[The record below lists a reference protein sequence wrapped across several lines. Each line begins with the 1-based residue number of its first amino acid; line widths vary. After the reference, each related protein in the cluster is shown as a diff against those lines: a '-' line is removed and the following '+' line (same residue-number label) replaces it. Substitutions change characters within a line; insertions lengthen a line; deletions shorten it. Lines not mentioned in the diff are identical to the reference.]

1 MLVCV
6 ACSAKHARD
15 SRWAAAKYLQQILDI
30 EWLQISCAHTR
41 SCDDSSLSA
50 ESHMTTE
57 SSTVQPVMPNG
68 SQKVRLAHNS
78 VSTNMIT
85 TELMLKMTPAT
96 KTPK

>member
-30 EWLQISCAHTR
+30 EWLQISCAHTC

-50 ESHMTTE
+50 EVTGPLSQVLYATG
-57 SSTVQPVMPNG
+57 MPNG